1 MDENKKKNDIEYIE
15 ADKVGQVDGTNNLNY
30 ESNFDSNENKG
41 YKKEDLLKEGKNKVK
56 NGFGKCKKVLFSII
70 ALIVVSG
77 VVAGGIAFKTIKDSE
92 KYTLDQA
99 QKIALEQVKGTI
111 VKSEREIDD
120 LHVEYE
126 FKIKDQKNMIQK
138 VTVDGETGAIIKIS
152 NPSNED

>member
-1 MDENKKKNDIEYIE
+1 MNENKKKNDVEYIE
-15 ADKVGQVDGTNNLNY
+15 AEKIEQVEGINSPNS
-30 ESNFDSNENKG
+30 ESNFDSNEKKG

-56 NGFGKCKKVLFSII
+56 NGFKKYRKVLFSLI
-70 ALIVVSG
+70 ALIAVSG

-99 QKIALEQVKGTI
+99 QKIALEQVKGSI